1 MSKEETITKENHSIN
16 QDIITKNNKEIQKLE
31 KLANKLSLII
41 LTAFPLAIVAMVIK
55 LITK

>member
-1 MSKEETITKENHSIN
+1 MSKEETITKKNHSIN

>member
-41 LTAFPLAIVAMVIK
+41 LTAFPLAIVAMAIK

>member
-31 KLANKLSLII
+31 KLVNKLSLII

>member
-1 MSKEETITKENHSIN
+1 MSKEET
-16 QDIITKNNKEIQKLE
+16 ITKNNKEIQKLE

-41 LTAFPLAIVAMVIK
+41 LTAFPLAIVAMAIK

>member
-41 LTAFPLAIVAMVIK
+41 LTAFPLAIMAMVIK

>member
-41 LTAFPLAIVAMVIK
+41 LTAFPLAIVAIVIK

>member
-41 LTAFPLAIVAMVIK
+41 LTSFPLAIVAMVIK

>member
-1 MSKEETITKENHSIN
+1 MSKEET
-16 QDIITKNNKEIQKLE
+16 ITKNNKEIQKLE